1 LPSRY
6 GPRRL
11 PLRLLLPGTLVACAP
26 SQSFRP
32 AGSLLD
38 DRSQE
43 LGLAFSSVE
52 PRPYVNE
59 ESQLVGQLWWTK
71 KLDERWLLT
80 ALAAV
85 DTSPAALGGAAFRY
99 DAFRSQRVDMAAEV
113 EVGLFWASLSVLGS
127 LELWHGTALYCS
139 PRIGNWG
146 PDVTPFIPVG
156 LSSELFDGIALRAE
170 AQLSWAD
177 FEGYNR
183 RLHWGLALAHQ
194 W

>member
-1 LPSRY
+1 MFSRY
-6 GPRRL
+6 GLGRA
-11 PLRLLLPGTLVACAP
+11 PLRSLFCGALMACAP

-32 AGSLLD
+32 AGALLD

-43 LGLAFSSVE
+43 FGLALSSVE

-59 ESQLVGQLWWTK
+59 STQRVGQLWWTTR
-71 KLDERWLLT
+71 LEGQWSLS

-85 DTSPAALGGAAFRY
+85 ETDAAVGGAALRW
-99 DAFRSQRVDMAAEV
+99 DALRSKHVDVAGEL
-113 EVGLFWASLSVLGS
+113 ELGLFWASAAVLGS
-127 LELWHGTALYCS
+127 LELWHGTAVYCS
-139 PRIGNWG
+139 PRVGNWG

-156 LSSELFDGIALRAE
+156 LTSEIFDSMVLRAE

>member
-1 LPSRY
+1 MYSSYP
-6 GPRRL
+6 PRSPAL
-11 PLRLLLPGTLVACAP
+11 HSWLSVALVACAP

-32 AGSLLD
+32 AGALLGG
-38 DRSQE
+38 RSQE
-43 LGLAFSSVE
+43 FGLALSSVE

-59 ESQLVGQLWWTK
+59 SSQLTGQLWWTNR
-71 KLDERWLLT
+71 LEERWSIS

-85 DTSPAALGGAAFRY
+85 DTSSALGGAALRW
-99 DAFRSQRVDMAAEV
+99 DALRWKRVDMAAEA
-113 EVGLFWASLSVLGS
+113 ELGLFWASLSLLGS
-127 LELWHGTALYCS
+127 LELWQGTAAYCS

-156 LSSELFDGIALRAE
+156 LSSELLDSMVLRAE